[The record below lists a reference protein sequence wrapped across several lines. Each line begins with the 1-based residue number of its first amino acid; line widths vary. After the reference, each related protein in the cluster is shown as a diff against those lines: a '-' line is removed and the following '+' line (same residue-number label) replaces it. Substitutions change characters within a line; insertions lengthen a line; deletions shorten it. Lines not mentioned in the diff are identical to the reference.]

1 METKTSQVI
10 TIKTA
15 WINLIKFRPISLKN
29 SGTMEERHQN
39 SMTEKYLTELKTNS
53 IDKVSILPKKAKGP

>member
-1 METKTSQVI
+1 METKTIQVI